1 MWYRESGEI
10 GMSAFNTA
18 QKVWLDA
25 AAGSEPGWWRGA
37 VTYQI
42 YPRSFLDSTG
52 DGQGDLRGITRKLDY
67 IAGLGVDAI
76 WICPFFPSPMR
87 DFGYD
92 VADYCNVD
100 PKFGTLADFD
110 ELVSRAHGLGL
121 KVMIDQ
127 VWSHTSDE
135 HPWFQES
142 RRERGGPRADWFVW
156 ADPKPDGSP
165 PNNWLAVFGGPAW
178 HWEPRRRQY
187 YLHHFLA
194 SQPQLNLRNP
204 QVVNALFAAGRFWLD
219 RGVDGFR
226 LDAVDFMFHD
236 PQLRDNPPRFRTDGP
251 APTRPFGMQ
260 QHVHDMLHTDLLD
273 FFAEVRGLMASYPG
287 STTLAEV
294 SSEPGALGR
303 CASYTESGSGRL
315 DMAYTL
321 ELMKRDLT
329 AASLRTAIADAGDNG
344 CICWAFS
351 NHDVVRA
358 TTRWGNG
365 NPASFGRLL
374 LPLLLAMPGA
384 ACLYQGEELGLG
396 EVEIDLADM
405 VDPYGIAFYPT
416 FKGRD
421 GARTPMPWQSGPAG
435 AGFTDAAR
443 PWLPIGATHRELAVD
458 RQEVDP
464 DSLLNFARRFIAWR
478 ASQPA
483 LRVGAARTL
492 ALPEPVFAIERHAP
506 EQKVIALFNLGHAPV
521 VLSRADLPAFTPIDQ
536 INMSAQVDGL
546 SLHLG
551 GHGFLFAHLTG

>member
-1 MWYRESGEI
+1 MN
-10 GMSAFNTA
+10 ALTVA
-18 QKVWLDA
+18 QKLRLAPV
-25 AAGSEPGWWRGA
+25 AGSEADWWRGA

-42 YPRSFLDSTG
+42 YPRSFLDSSG
-52 DGQGDLRGITRKLDY
+52 DGLGDLRGIARKLDY
-67 IAGLGVDAI
+67 IASLGVDAI

-100 PKFGTLADFD
+100 PRFGTLDDFD
-110 ELVSRAHGLGL
+110 EIVRRAHELGL

-135 HPWFQES
+135 HPWFAES
-142 RRERGGPRADWFVW
+142 RRERGGPRDDWYVW

-165 PNNWLAVFGGPAW
+165 PNNWLSVFGGPAW

-236 PQLRDNPPRFRTDGP
+236 PLLRDNPPKFRIDGP
-251 APTRPFGMQ
+251 QPTRPFGMQ
-260 QHVHDMLHTDLLD
+260 QHVYDMLHPDLLD
-273 FFAEVRGLMASYPG
+273 FFAQVRGLMASYPG
-287 STTLAEV
+287 SATLAEV

-303 CASYTESGSGRL
+303 CALYTESGSGRL

-321 ELMKRDLT
+321 ELMKRELT

-365 NPASFGRLL
+365 DPVSFGRML
-374 LPLLLAMPGA
+374 LPLLLSLPGA
-384 ACLYQGEELGLG
+384 ACLYQGEELGLT
-396 EVEIDLADM
+396 EAEIAPKDM

-421 GARTPMPWQSGPAG
+421 GARTPMPWQSDVAG
-435 AGFTDAAR
+435 AGFTEAPR
-443 PWLPIGATHRELAVD
+443 PWLPIGEAHRALAVD
-458 RQEVDP
+458 RQDRDP
-464 DSLLNFARRFIAWR
+464 ESLLNFARRFIAWR
-478 ASQPA
+478 GAQPA
-483 LRVGAARTL
+483 LRIGSARVLT
-492 ALPEPVFAIERHAP
+492 LPEPIFAIERHCR
-506 EQKVIALFNLGHAPV
+506 EQGIIAVFNLGKAPV
-521 VLSRADLPAFTPIDQ
+521 KLPRADLPAFVPFDH
-536 INMSAQVDGL
+536 INMSVQVEGDD
-546 SLHLG
+546 LHLG
-551 GHGFLFAHLTG
+551 AHGFLFGALTA

>member
-1 MWYRESGEI
+1 MN
-10 GMSAFNTA
+10 ALTVA
-18 QKVWLDA
+18 QKLRLAPV
-25 AAGSEPGWWRGA
+25 AGSEADWWRGA

-42 YPRSFLDSTG
+42 YPRSFLDSSG
-52 DGQGDLRGITRKLDY
+52 DGLGDLRGIARKLDY
-67 IAGLGVDAI
+67 IASLGVDAI

-100 PKFGTLADFD
+100 PRFGTLDDFD
-110 ELVSRAHGLGL
+110 EIVRRAHELGL

-135 HPWFQES
+135 HPWFAES
-142 RRERGGPRADWFVW
+142 RRERGGPRDDWYVW

-165 PNNWLAVFGGPAW
+165 PNNWLSVFGGPAW

-236 PQLRDNPPRFRTDGP
+236 PLLRDNPPKFRIDGP
-251 APTRPFGMQ
+251 QPTRPFGMQ
-260 QHVHDMLHTDLLD
+260 QHVYDMLHPDLLD
-273 FFAEVRGLMASYPG
+273 FFTQVRGLMASYPG
-287 STTLAEV
+287 SATLAEV

-303 CASYTESGSGRL
+303 CALYTESGSGRL

-321 ELMKRDLT
+321 ELMKRELT

-365 NPASFGRLL
+365 DPVSFGRML
-374 LPLLLAMPGA
+374 LPLLLSLPGA
-384 ACLYQGEELGLG
+384 ACLYQGEELGLT
-396 EVEIDLADM
+396 EAEIAPKDM

-421 GARTPMPWQSGPAG
+421 GARTPMPWQSDVAG
-435 AGFTDAAR
+435 AGFTEAPR
-443 PWLPIGATHRELAVD
+443 PWLPIGEAHRALAVD
-458 RQEVDP
+458 RQDRDP
-464 DSLLNFARRFIAWR
+464 ESLLNFARRFIAWR
-478 ASQPA
+478 GAQPA
-483 LRVGAARTL
+483 LRIGSARVLT
-492 ALPEPVFAIERHAP
+492 LPEPIFAIERHCR
-506 EQKVIALFNLGHAPV
+506 EQGIIAVFNLGKAPV
-521 VLSRADLPAFTPIDQ
+521 KLPRADLPAFVPFDH
-536 INMSAQVDGL
+536 INMSVQVEGDD
-546 SLHLG
+546 LHLG
-551 GHGFLFAHLTG
+551 AHGFLFGVLSA

>member
-1 MWYRESGEI
+1 
-10 GMSAFNTA
+10 MSAFNA
-18 QKVWLDA
+18 APRIWLDA
-25 AAGSEPGWWRGA
+25 SPDTDTGWWRGA

-52 DGQGDLRGITRKLDY
+52 DGMGDLRGITRKLDY
-67 IAGLGVDAI
+67 VASLGVDAI

-92 VADYCNVD
+92 VSDYCEVD
-100 PKFGTLADFD
+100 PRFGSLADFD
-110 ELVSRAHGLGL
+110 ELVRRAHGLGL

-135 HPWFQES
+135 HAWFAES
-142 RRERGGPRADWFVW
+142 RRERGGPRDDWYVW
-156 ADPKPDGSP
+156 ADPKADGSP
-165 PNNWLAVFGGPAW
+165 PNNWLSVFGGPAW

-236 PQLRDNPPRFRTDGP
+236 PMLRDNPPKFRTEGP

-260 QHVHDMLHTDLLD
+260 QHVHDMLHPDLLD
-273 FFAEVRGLMASYPG
+273 FFAQVRGLMAAYPG

-303 CASYTESGSGRL
+303 CALYTESGSGRL

-329 AASLRTAIADAGDNG
+329 AASLRTALADAGDNG

-365 NPASFGRLL
+365 DPASFGRLL
-374 LPLLLAMPGA
+374 LPLLLSMPGA
-384 ACLYQGEELGLG
+384 TCLYQGEELGLA
-396 EVEIDLADM
+396 EAEIDPEDM
-405 VDPYGIAFYPT
+405 VDPYGIAFYPA

-435 AGFTDAAR
+435 AGFTEALR
-443 PWLPIGATHRELAVD
+443 PWLPIGEGHRALAVD
-458 RQEVDP
+458 RQDDDP
-464 DSLLNFARRFIAWR
+464 NSLLNFARRFITWR
-478 ASQPA
+478 GQQPA
-483 LRVGAARTL
+483 LRIGSARSL
-492 ALPEPVFAIERHAP
+492 VLPEPIFAIERRTEGQA
-506 EQKVIALFNLGHAPV
+506 ILALFNLGLEEV
-521 VLSRADLPAFTPIDQ
+521 TLPRSALPGFVPFEQ
-536 INMSAQVDGL
+536 INSLARLDGETL
-546 SLHLG
+546 YLG
-551 GHGFLFAHLTG
+551 GHGFLFARLTG